1 MTSTSGTLP
10 QESEA
15 QRIGHLAGRCLS
27 AGQPDSWRLK
37 PLDGT
42 DDFGLDYQVQ
52 TVVDGQVRDIFRV
65 QLKGTT
71 TPDKSA
77 DGSFFSIQLK
87 ASTVRYY
94 EGITEPILLV
104 LCDLSGGS
112 HASQGRLYFCWIEDE
127 LRRLNAAEMPVH
139 QQYVTFR
146 VPAANWL
153 LPETDLSEHLSHARA
168 VSKSARA
175 IDAIVQAARPDLTED
190 GRADFLTR
198 VTGGLEARGFSLV
211 QAIAEPAS
219 TPWPEAPEGSF
230 TWHLKEAAHQ
240 LRSGDAEAAQSQL
253 KAAGLL
259 AGPHS
264 HLELAEQSFLE
275 ARVHALHGDE
285 HSALACFESAVKLS
299 ANQPRYLAAW
309 LESEL
314 RCRHQDE
321 VDRFDDLINSAEQA
335 DPSDHAVKSILSRL
349 LAISGRPEEG
359 LAIAA
364 NIVGFEGHAAAA
376 IIHTMSGASRE
387 ALQDCNAGLNERHVP
402 ERSQLLFLI
411 LRARARFRLAL
422 REWFDSTE
430 TDVLPMSGPAGTDL
444 RFLQSGWGDIEAAVP
459 MLMKQGWPQNVEFIA
474 DIWASTASILGH
486 GEKALPLMLQAARTR
501 PTFATLQSALETL
514 SVATGELRYAL
525 EANARLPVATSTQ
538 LRRVALLHM
547 SGQHAECI
555 ELFERC
561 LPMLDQEDRMFP
573 NVVASAALSADKM
586 VRSDLADRW
595 AELVKSRSE
604 WAAPAALLTYFRK
617 VLESPLDR
625 DRAVAD
631 LVAQFD
637 ALPPTPDMGMLVLN
651 ELDPASDWQATAIL
665 RIAAIVQMRSL
676 LPIELAVKFAH
687 ALVTKEQWAQLR
699 TFASDCIE
707 RLGDRSKFKAF
718 LALGLDRLGETPEAI
733 EHLESLLK
741 VSDVDSLALDT
752 YVNIAVRCGMTE
764 RAIRSVETL
773 LARSSRPERRLE
785 CLRLLFGL
793 LHRADPT
800 DQRCVD
806 VAWRIGQQSRFD
818 QEEEEGLFLVTMIAA
833 MTYAP
838 LTDTDPRLPQFQ
850 RRLQEFTQRFPDS
863 KILRSEKLP
872 QDSSPEAL
880 LEMLKRISGYDEGRE
895 EWRRGVELQLSRG
908 ATPVPYAWRPRVILR
923 NIPDVPTLWELSKRS
938 NANQQELHLQ
948 MVAGVWEQVPSEQL
962 KGRIPLLDMT
972 ALQVIHDLEIF
983 DLLFRLFPKIAIGQ
997 RTLVELAQLC
1007 SPMTGSFVRD
1017 KCLSI
1022 QSVLKSYVAQIVQP
1036 LANFDKRPRRTQF
1049 EPLEE
1054 IKQLSQLP
1062 EYMIYSD
1069 DALFRSYCAVPTG
1082 AKAVCTLDVL
1092 AALDNGG
1099 WLTPQAV
1106 AEKLAKLCMWYVG
1119 LAVTERYQVA
1129 ALPDSLGACRDVPS
1143 GVAALRS
1150 WWVSNAIFGGI
1161 WGGSQPYVELQSSAG
1176 QLLRRL
1182 VSDAHNS
1189 IDCISA
1195 LMALWHEKS
1204 RLRRDS
1210 PAPPIRVAVQLVLQ
1224 ATILDRPP
1232 STTEASRLWAVFR
1245 ALIENEHGTQMDE
1258 RKEQEAIALMGQ
1270 VAAQVDSSQ
1279 SLQPPNS
1286 LRSRLLQGLTSGT
1299 QDEGTFGRAYDAALF
1314 AAATAAVQTK

>member
-52 TVVDGQVRDIFRV
+52 TVIGGQVRDIFRV

-104 LCDLSGGS
+104 LCDLSGGN
-112 HASQGRLYFCWIEDE
+112 HANQGRLYFCWIEDE
-127 LRRLNAAEMPVH
+127 LRRLNAAEMPAH

-146 VPAANWL
+146 VPAENRL
-153 LPETDLSEHLSHARA
+153 LPETNLSEHLSHARA

-190 GRADFLTR
+190 GRADFLSR

-253 KAAGLL
+253 NAAGLL

-264 HLELAEQSFLE
+264 PLELAEQSFLE

-285 HSALACFESAVKLS
+285 HSAQACYESAVRLS

-314 RCRHQDE
+314 RCRHQD
-321 VDRFDDLINSAEQA
+321 DLARFDDLINSAEQA
-335 DPSDHAVKSILSRL
+335 DQSDPSVKSILARL
-349 LAISGRPEEG
+349 LAISGRPGEG

-364 NIVGFEGHAAAA
+364 SIPGFEGHAAAA
-376 IIHTMSGASRE
+376 IIHTMSGASHQ
-387 ALQDCNAGLNERHVP
+387 ALQDCDAGLQERHVP
-402 ERSQLLFLI
+402 ERPQLLFRI
-411 LRARARFRLAL
+411 LRARAYFRLAL
-422 REWFDSTE
+422 REWFASTE
-430 TDVLPMSGPAGTDL
+430 TDLLPMSGPAGTDL
-444 RFLQSGWGDIEAAVP
+444 SLLQTGWSDIEAAVQ
-459 MLMKQGWPQNVEFIA
+459 MLMKQGWPLNVEFIA

-486 GEKALPLMLQAARTR
+486 GEQALPLMLQAARTR
-501 PTFATLQSALETL
+501 PTFPILQSALETL
-514 SVATGELRYAL
+514 SMAAGELRYAL
-525 EANARLPVATSTQ
+525 EANARLPVANSTQ

-547 SGQHAECI
+547 SGQHAECV

-561 LPMLDQEDRMFP
+561 LPMVDQEDKTFP

-595 AELVKSRSE
+595 AELLRSRSE
-604 WAAPAALLTYFRK
+604 WAAPAALLAYFRR
-617 VLESPLDR
+617 VLASPLER

-637 ALPPTPDMGMLVLN
+637 ALESPPGMGMLVLN
-651 ELDPASDWQATAIL
+651 ELDPARDWQATAIL
-665 RIAAIVQMRSL
+665 RVAAVVQMRSL

-687 ALVTKEQWAQLR
+687 ALVTKERWADLR
-699 TFASDCIE
+699 TFASDCLE
-707 RLGDRSKFKAF
+707 RFGNRSKFRAF
-718 LALGLDRLGETPEAI
+718 LALGLDRLGETPAAI
-733 EHLESLLK
+733 AHLEDLLEG
-741 VSDVDSLALDT
+741 SDVDSLALDT

-764 RAIRSVETL
+764 GAIRSVETL
-773 LARSSRPERRLE
+773 LGCSTRPERRLE

-818 QEEEEGLFLVTMIAA
+818 QEEEEGLFLVTMFAA
-833 MTYAP
+833 TTYVP
-838 LTDTDPRLPQFQ
+838 LTDTDCRLPEFQ
-850 RRLQEFTQRFPDS
+850 RRVQEFTQRFPDS

-872 QDSSPEAL
+872 EDSSPEAL
-880 LEMLKRISGYDEGRE
+880 LDMLKRISGYDEGRE

-908 ATPVPYAWRPRVILR
+908 AAPVPYAWRPRVILQ
-923 NIPDVPTLWELSKRS
+923 NVPDVPTLWELSKRS

-948 MVAGVWEQVPSEQL
+948 MISGAWEQIPAEQL

-972 ALQVIHDLEIF
+972 TLQVVHDLEIF
-983 DLLFRLFPKIAIGQ
+983 DLLFRLFPRIAIGQ
-997 RTLVELAQLC
+997 RTLLELAQLC

-1022 QSVLKSYVAQIVQP
+1022 QRVLKSYVAQIVQP
-1036 LANFDKRPRRTQF
+1036 LASFEETSRRKQF

-1062 EYMIYSD
+1062 EYTIYSD
-1069 DALFRSYCAVPTG
+1069 DALFRIYCCVPTG
-1082 AKAVCTLDVL
+1082 AKAFCTLDIL
-1092 AALDNGG
+1092 AALDEGG
-1099 WLTPQAV
+1099 WLTPHAV
-1106 AEKLAKLCMWYVG
+1106 AEKLAKLSMWHVG
-1119 LAVTERYQVA
+1119 LAVTERYQLA
-1129 ALPDSLGACRDVPS
+1129 ALPDALGACRDVHS

-1161 WGGSQPYVELQSSAG
+1161 WGGSQPYGELQSTAG
-1176 QLLRRL
+1176 LLLRRL
-1182 VSDAHNS
+1182 VSDAKNS
-1189 IDCISA
+1189 PNSISA

-1204 RLRRDS
+1204 RLRRDA
-1210 PAPPIRVAVQLVLQ
+1210 PASPIRVAVQLVLQ

-1232 STTEASRLWAVFR
+1232 STSEVGRLWAVFR
-1245 ALIENEHGTQMDE
+1245 ALIENEHGPEMDE
-1258 RKEQEAIALMGQ
+1258 RKEQDAIALMGQ
-1270 VAAQVDSSQ
+1270 VAAQVDASQ

-1299 QDEGTFGRAYDAALF
+1299 QDEGTFGRAYNAALV
-1314 AAATAAVQTK
+1314 AAATAGAQKK

>member
-1 MTSTSGTLP
+1 MTSTPGTLP

-15 QRIGHLAGRCLS
+15 QRIGHLAGRCLG

-71 TPDKSA
+71 TPEKSA

-112 HASQGRLYFCWIEDE
+112 HATQGRLYFCWIEDE
-127 LRRLNAAEMPVH
+127 LRRLNAAEMPAH

-153 LPETDLSEHLSHARA
+153 LPETDLSGHLSHARV

-190 GRADFLTR
+190 GRADFLSR

-253 KAAGLL
+253 EAAGLL

-264 HLELAEQSFLE
+264 PLELAEQSFLE

-285 HSALACFESAVKLS
+285 RSARVCYESAVKLS
-299 ANQPRYLAAW
+299 ANRPRYLAAW

-314 RCRHQDE
+314 RCRHQDD
-321 VDRFDDLINSAEQA
+321 VASVDDLINSAEQA
-335 DPSDHAVKSILSRL
+335 DQSDSSVKSILSRL
-349 LAISGRPEEG
+349 HAISGRPEEG

-364 NIVGFEGHAAAA
+364 SIPGFEGHAAAA
-376 IIHTMSGASRE
+376 IIHTMSGASHE
-387 ALQDCNAGLNERHVP
+387 ALRDCDAGLGERNVP

-422 REWFDSTE
+422 RAWFADTE
-430 TDVLPMSGPAGTDL
+430 TNVLPMSGPAGTNFSL
-444 RFLQSGWGDIEAAVP
+444 LQSGWSDIEAAVP

-474 DIWASTASILGH
+474 DIWASTASILGQ
-486 GEKALPLMLQAARTR
+486 GEQTLPLMLQAARAR
-501 PTFATLQSALETL
+501 PAFTTLQSALETL
-514 SVATGELRYAL
+514 SVAAGELRYAL
-525 EANARLPVATSTQ
+525 EANARLPVDSPAQ
-538 LRRVALLHM
+538 LRRIALLHM

-555 ELFERC
+555 GVFERC
-561 LPMLDQEDRMFP
+561 LPELDQEDKTFP

-595 AELVKSRSE
+595 ADLLRSRSE
-604 WAAPAALLTYFRK
+604 WAAPAALLAYFRK
-617 VLESPLDR
+617 VLASPLER
-625 DRAVAD
+625 DQAVAD

-637 ALPPTPDMGMLVLN
+637 ALASPPEMGMLVLN
-651 ELDPASDWQATAIL
+651 ELDPAVDWQATAIL
-665 RIAAIVQMRSL
+665 RVAAIVQVRSL
-676 LPIELAVKFAH
+676 LPIELAVKLAH
-687 ALVTKEQWAQLR
+687 ALVTKERWADLR
-699 TFASDCIE
+699 AFASDCIE
-707 RLGDRSKFKAF
+707 RLGDRSRFKAF

-733 EHLESLLK
+733 AYLESLLK
-741 VSDVDSLALDT
+741 GSDVDSLALDT

-764 RAIRSVETL
+764 EAIRSVETL

-800 DQRCVD
+800 DQRCVA
-806 VAWRIGQQSRFD
+806 VAWRIGKQSRFD

-833 MTYAP
+833 TTYVP
-838 LTDTDPRLPQFQ
+838 LTDTDSRLPEFQ
-850 RRLQEFTQRFPDS
+850 RRVQEFTQRFPDS

-872 QDSSPEAL
+872 EESSADAL

-908 ATPVPYAWRPRVILR
+908 AAPVPYAWRPRVILQ
-923 NIPDVPTLWELSKRS
+923 NVPDVPTLWELSRRS
-938 NANQQELHLQ
+938 SANQQELHLQ
-948 MVAGVWEQVPSEQL
+948 MVPGAWEQTLASQV

-972 ALQVIHDLEIF
+972 TLQVIHDLEIF
-983 DLLFRLFPKIAIGQ
+983 DLLFHIFPRIAIGQ

-1007 SPMTGSFVRD
+1007 SPMTGSFVRE

-1022 QSVLKSYVAQIVQP
+1022 QGLLKSNVARIIQP
-1036 LANFDKRPRRTQF
+1036 LANFDEKPRRAQF

-1054 IKQLSQLP
+1054 IKQLSQSP
-1062 EYMIYSD
+1062 NYTVYSD
-1069 DALFRSYCAVPTG
+1069 DALFRIYCSVPRGVNTI
-1082 AKAVCTLDVL
+1082 CTLDVL
-1092 AALDNGG
+1092 AALDEGG

-1106 AEKLAKLCMWYVG
+1106 AERLAMLCTWHVG
-1119 LAVTERYQVA
+1119 LSVTERYQLA
-1129 ALPDSLGACRDVPS
+1129 ALPDALGAVGDVPS

-1161 WGGSQPYVELQSSAG
+1161 WGGSQPYGELQASAG
-1176 QLLRRL
+1176 RLLRRL
-1182 VSDAHNS
+1182 VSDVHNATNS
-1189 IDCISA
+1189 ISA

-1204 RLRRDS
+1204 RLRRDA
-1210 PAPPIRVAVQLVLQ
+1210 PAPPIRVAVHLVLQ
-1224 ATILDRPP
+1224 AVIVSTPP
-1232 STTEASRLWAVFR
+1232 STTEVSRLWAVFR
-1245 ALIENEHGTQMDE
+1245 ALIENEHGPQMDE
-1258 RKEQEAIALMGQ
+1258 FKEQEAIALAGQ
-1270 VAAQVDSSQ
+1270 VAAQVDLSK

-1286 LRSRLLQGLTSGT
+1286 LRSRLLPGLTSGT
-1299 QDEGTFGRAYDAALF
+1299 QDEGTFSRAYDAAF
-1314 AAATAAVQTK
+1314 VAAATAAAQKK

>member
-52 TVVDGQVRDIFRV
+52 TVIGGQVRDIFRV

-112 HASQGRLYFCWIEDE
+112 HAHEGRLYFCWIEDE
-127 LRRLNAAEMPVH
+127 LRRLNAAEMPAN

-146 VPAANWL
+146 VPAENQL

-190 GRADFLTR
+190 GRADFLSR

-211 QAIAEPAS
+211 QAIAEPVS
-219 TPWPEAPEGSF
+219 TPWLEAPEGSF
-230 TWHLKEAAHQ
+230 AWYLKEAAHQ

-264 HLELAEQSFLE
+264 PLELAEQSFLE

-285 HSALACFESAVKLS
+285 HSALACHEAAVKLS
-299 ANQPRYLAAW
+299 PNQPRYLAAW

-321 VDRFDDLINSAEQA
+321 VTRFDDLISSAEQA
-335 DPSDHAVKSILSRL
+335 DQSDPSVKSILSRL
-349 LAISGRPEEG
+349 LAMSGRPDEG

-364 NIVGFEGHAAAA
+364 SIPGFEGHAAAA
-376 IIHTMSGASRE
+376 IIHTMSGSSQD
-387 ALQDCNAGLNERHVP
+387 ALQDCDAGLNERHVP

-422 REWFDSTE
+422 RAWFASTE

-444 RFLQSGWGDIEAAVP
+444 RLLQSGWSDIEAAVP

-474 DIWASTASILGH
+474 DIWASMASILGRV
-486 GEKALPLMLQAARTR
+486 EQTLPLVVQAARAR
-501 PTFATLQSALETL
+501 PTFPTLQSALETL
-514 SVATGELRYAL
+514 SVAAGELRYAL
-525 EANARLPVATSTQ
+525 EANARLPLDNSTQ
-538 LRRVALLHM
+538 LRRVSLLHM

-555 ELFERC
+555 DLFERC
-561 LPMLDQEDRMFP
+561 LPTLDQEDKAFP

-586 VRSDLADRW
+586 VRPDLADRW
-595 AELVKSRSE
+595 ADLLRNRSE
-604 WAAPAALLTYFRK
+604 WAGPAALLTYFRR
-617 VLESPLDR
+617 VLASPLER

-637 ALPPTPDMGMLVLN
+637 ALASPPEMGMLVLT
-651 ELDPASDWQATAIL
+651 ELDPATDWQAAVVL
-665 RIAAIVQMRSL
+665 RIAAIVQTRSL
-676 LPIELAVKFAH
+676 LPIDLAVKYAH
-687 ALVTKEQWAQLR
+687 ALVTKARWVELR

-707 RLGDRSKFKAF
+707 RLGDRSRFKAF

-733 EHLESLLK
+733 AYLENLLEG
-741 VSDVDSLALDT
+741 SDVDSLALDT

-764 RAIRSVETL
+764 EAIRSVETL
-773 LARSSRPERRLE
+773 LSRSSRPERRLE

-793 LHRADPT
+793 LHRANPT
-800 DQRCVD
+800 DLRCVD

-818 QEEEEGLFLVTMIAA
+818 HEEEEGLFLVTMIAA
-833 MTYAP
+833 TTYAP
-838 LTDTDPRLPQFQ
+838 LTDTDPRLPEFQ
-850 RRLQEFTQRFPDS
+850 RRVQEFTQRFPDS

-872 QDSSPEAL
+872 DDSSPEAL
-880 LEMLKRISGYDEGRE
+880 FEMLKRISGYDEGRE

-908 ATPVPYAWRPRVILR
+908 AAPVPYAWRPRVILQ

-938 NANQQELHLQ
+938 NANQQEFHLQ
-948 MVAGVWEQVPSEQL
+948 MVAGAWEQTPAEQL

-972 ALQVIHDLEIF
+972 ALQVIYDLEIF
-983 DLLFRLFPKIAIGQ
+983 DLLFRLYPRIAIGQ

-1017 KCLSI
+1017 KCLAI
-1022 QSVLKSYVAQIVQP
+1022 QGVLKSYVAQIVQP
-1036 LANFDKRPRRTQF
+1036 LANFDERPRRTQF

-1069 DALFRSYCAVPTG
+1069 DALFRNYCSVPTG
-1082 AKAVCTLDVL
+1082 VKAVCTLDVL
-1092 AALDNGG
+1092 AALDKGG

-1106 AEKLAKLCMWYVG
+1106 SEKLAKLCMWHVG
-1119 LAVTERYQVA
+1119 LAVTERYQLA
-1129 ALPDSLGACRDVPS
+1129 ALPDALGACRDVPS

-1161 WGGSQPYVELQSSAG
+1161 WGGSQPYGELQSSAG

-1182 VSDAHNS
+1182 VSDVHNS
-1189 IDCISA
+1189 TDSISA

-1204 RLRRDS
+1204 RLRQDA

-1232 STTEASRLWAVFR
+1232 STTEAVRLWAVFR
-1245 ALIENEHGTQMDE
+1245 ALIENEHGPEMDE

-1270 VAAQVDSSQ
+1270 VAAQVDASQ

-1299 QDEGTFGRAYDAALF
+1299 QDEGTFGRAYDAVLV
-1314 AAATAAVQTK
+1314 AAATAAAQKK